1 MKYLISA
8 LLFYAVGLVLAIIA
22 TVKYMKAKKT
32 SDGEPEL
39 KPHAIRFGIVFL
51 LFITAQI
58 LLVIYRH

>member
-8 LLFYAVGLVLAIIA
+8 LVFYTVGLVLAIIS
-22 TVKYMKAKKT
+22 TVKYIKAKKA
-32 SDGEPEL
+32 SDGEPPI

-58 LLVIYRH
+58 LLIIYRH